1 VSGGK
6 WARRLLDCRAVSVAD
21 AGATAACSLPRAEA
35 EKESCSLGTDGSEE
49 ARDGVGFELTPKLGR
64 VESTPLRR
72 GLGAGESSWSE
83 FSEAPSSSS
92 STTLSVP
99 CAATRCLAEVATEC
113 VGVCVVG
120 STCNS
125 SDSSAV
131 SVDATDRHAKVSAR
145 FQQERC
151 RLKVSSKRP

>member
-1 VSGGK
+1 MSGGK
-6 WARRLLDCRAVSVAD
+6 WARRLLECGAGSVAD
-21 AGATAACSLPRAEA
+21 AGAAAACSLPRAEA
-35 EKESCSLGTDGSEE
+35 EKASCSLGTDGSEE
-49 ARDGVGFELTPKLGR
+49 AQDGVGFEPTPKLGMVEPTPKLGR
-64 VESTPLRR
+64 DESTPLRR
-72 GLGAGESSWSE
+72 GLGTGESSRSE

-92 STTLSVP
+92 SSSSSVS
-99 CAATRCLAEVATEC
+99 CSATRCLAEVATEC

-131 SVDATDRHAKVSAR
+131 SVEATDRHVKESAR

-151 RLKVSSKRP
+151 